1 MAKRGRKS
9 GASLGV
15 VVTSLPQRMPPPP
28 NLTEAQARVWRSVV
42 GSKAVG
48 YFDAATG
55 PLLEAYCGTV
65 ASADVISGVVD
76 RFDMS
81 ELSEPDSLRQF
92 SRLLV
97 IRDRLTRQMLALA
110 RSLRLT
116 VQSTRRADA
125 AENRASPQGVRRPW
139 EIGTEGGDEPA

>member
-15 VVTSLPQRMPPPP
+15 IVTSLPQRMPPP
-28 NLTEAQARVWRSVV
+28 NLTEAQARIWRRVV
-42 GSKAVG
+42 GAKPVG

-55 PLLEAYCGTV
+55 PLLEAYCGAV
-65 ASADVISGVVD
+65 ASADVVSGMVD

-81 ELSEPDSLRQF
+81 EIAEPDGLRQF
-92 SRLLV
+92 TRLLGV
-97 IRDRLTRQMLALA
+97 RDRLTRQILALA

-125 AENRASPQGVRRPW
+125 AENRASPQGARRPW
-139 EIGTEGGDEPA
+139 EIGSEGADEPA